1 MKKILTLISVV
12 AFGFG
17 CDKIE
22 VKEPIAADGGTTA
35 IKFSI
40 VTPTSVYPRINYV
53 PNGTTAQYLSLED
66 NNIKVKFEAP
76 TTAPND
82 IYIAYGINPGGIT
95 KLNAEGLAKDPK
107 YKPFFLLPDS
117 TYQILVTKDTIRKG
131 EQYASKVANNIVV
144 NTTKI
149 DPSVNYMLPLTV
161 TSSAYPSA
169 AGTGTIYYYIIGNP
183 LAGKYTMG
191 GGTPA
196 TGRYN
201 CGVAGDQGW
210 AFPSPVPANFTFA
223 AIPSSKTLV
232 PLSDTLCYVDVANLS
247 AGTSRDY
254 YIGYDPTKSTTKVS
268 FYLTQSFADGISNV
282 RKYVST
288 YDPATKKITLI
299 WTYNNLADGTGSDR
313 IISETFTKQ

>member
-1 MKKILTLISVV
+1 MKKILILISVV

-17 CDKIE
+17 CDKIA

-40 VTPTSVYPRINYV
+40 QTPNSVYPKINYV

-66 NNIKVKFEAP
+66 NDIKVKFEAP
-76 TTAPND
+76 ILAPND
-82 IYIAYGINPGGIT
+82 IYLVYGINAPGIA
-95 KLNAEGLAKDPK
+95 KLNTEGLAKDPK

-131 EQYASKVANNIVV
+131 QQYAEKVAKNIVV

-183 LAGKYTMG
+183 LAGKYNMG

-201 CGVAGDQGW
+201 CTVPGDQGW
-210 AFPSPVPANFTFA
+210 AFPSPVPANFALA
-223 AIPSSKTLV
+223 AIPAQKSLI
-232 PLSDTLCYVDVANLS
+232 PLSDTLCFVDVANLS
-247 AGTSRDY
+247 AGSGRDY
-254 YIGYDPTKSTTKVS
+254 YIGYDPNRSLTNVS
-268 FYLTQSFADGISNV
+268 FYLTQSFADGISNI
-282 RKYVST
+282 RKFVST
-288 YDPATKKITLI
+288 YDPATKRITLV
-299 WTYNNLADGTGSDR
+299 WTYNNQPGGAGSDR
-313 IISETFTKQ
+313 IVSETFTK